1 MSISICVET
10 RSDNH
15 NITNFIART
24 RQRQRRDTMSP
35 TNNENT
41 VALPPAAW
49 RSSSWKET
57 AATIFV
63 PQFASL
69 VLRTGLGI
77 TVALYILNQKHLL
90 PRPVAKIVSRVLFYP
105 TLPIAAS
112 RRIGKWVTRID
123 ETLVMGG
130 VPLVA
135 LDYPRKLK
143 DDYGVEG
150 VINMC
155 QEWRGPTGHYKRLGM
170 EELYLPTTDHFEP
183 SQEDLISALSFIK
196 RHEARGKSVYVHCRA
211 GHGRS
216 GAVAYAWLLLKG
228 YPKSLDNP
236 EALNAD
242 LRKARNVR
250 PSLWKQ
256 PNLRALRDRLSR
268 SKGSLVDIND
278 EFFKDGDDDEKKKEL

>member
-1 MSISICVET
+1 
-10 RSDNH
+10 
-15 NITNFIART
+15 
-24 RQRQRRDTMSP
+24 MSP

-41 VALPPAAW
+41 VVLPPGPGE
-49 RSSSWKET
+49 SSSWKET
-57 AATIFV
+57 AATIFL
-63 PQFASL
+63 PQLAGL
-69 VLRTGLGI
+69 ALRTGLGI
-77 TVALYILNQKHLL
+77 TVALYILNQSHLL
-90 PRPVAKIVSRVLFYP
+90 PRPLAQVVSRVLFYP
-105 TLPIAAS
+105 TLPITAS
-112 RRIGKWVTRID
+112 KRIGKWVTRID
-123 ETLVMGG
+123 KTLVMGG
-130 VPLVA
+130 APFVM

-155 QEWRGPTGHYKRLGM
+155 QEWRGPTRHYKRLGM

-196 RHEARGKSVYVHCRA
+196 RHEAQGKSVYVHCRA

-242 LRKARNVR
+242 LRKTRKVR
-250 PSLWKQ
+250 ASLWKQ
-256 PNLRALRDRLSR
+256 PNLRALRDRLIR

-278 EFFKDGDDDEKKKEL
+278 EFFKDGDDEKKKEL